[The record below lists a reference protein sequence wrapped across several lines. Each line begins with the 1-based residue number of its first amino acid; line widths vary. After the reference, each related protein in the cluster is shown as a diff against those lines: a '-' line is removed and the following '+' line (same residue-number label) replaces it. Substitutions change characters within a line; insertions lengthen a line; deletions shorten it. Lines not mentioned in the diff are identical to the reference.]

1 MLMEETNA
9 AAKASVSGSEEGVRP
24 PPIST
29 RPPTAVRPEAHNSTT
44 RFSQVKDYDPF
55 FFFSRLYTALKL
67 FKYVAKFI
75 MMVL

>member
-29 RPPTAVRPEAHNSTT
+29 RPPTAVRPEAHNRAT
-44 RFSQVKDYDPF
+44 RFSQVKDYDL

-75 MMVL
+75 MMLL